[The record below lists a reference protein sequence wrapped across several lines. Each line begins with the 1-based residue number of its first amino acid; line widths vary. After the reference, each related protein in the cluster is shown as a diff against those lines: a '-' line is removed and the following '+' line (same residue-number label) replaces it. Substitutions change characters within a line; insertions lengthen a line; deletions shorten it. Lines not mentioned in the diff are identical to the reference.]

1 MRLRVDFEFI
11 SKLEGGCSKFG
22 YVPESEKTPSGVTI
36 ASGLDLGSRNLADL
50 NQLGLSQDLI
60 KRFKPYL
67 GLKKKDAE
75 QALKLAPLKISLQE
89 CIQIDGLVRTHY
101 ITALALRYNA
111 ALKPGKTPFEDL
123 PPAVQTV
130 ITSVSFQYGLNSALA
145 TPQFWR
151 AVTEQD
157 WTSVIKILRNFDDLF
172 PTRRRIE
179 ANFLEQAL

>member
-1 MRLRVDFEFI
+1 MALQVDFEFI

-22 YVPESEKTPSGVTI
+22 YVPESEITPSGVTI
-36 ASGLDLGSRNLADL
+36 ASGLDLGARNLADL
-50 NQLGLSQDLI
+50 NQLGLSQDLV

-67 GLKKKDAE
+67 GLKKRDAE
-75 QALKLAPLKISLQE
+75 QALKRSPLKISPQE

-111 ALKPGKTPFEDL
+111 ALQPGKTEFENL

-130 ITSVSFQYGLNSALA
+130 ITSVSFQYGLNLARA

-151 AVTEQD
+151 AVTDQD
-157 WTSVIKILRNFDDLF
+157 WTSAIKILRDFGDLF
-172 PTRRRIE
+172 APRRKIE
-179 ANFLEQAL
+179 ANLLEQAL